1 MLSPTPRARR
11 SGGTDAAS
19 PGARYP
25 TATPAAK
32 TPRRAPRLWC
42 GMRMNGELILGIV
55 AAMAASAA
63 YNVAIGLQAIEARDV
78 PPEHGLRASLITQL
92 LRRPRWLAG
101 AALNFLGWPLQTV
114 ALLLAPLTVVQPCLA
129 AGLLLLLLMG
139 AHHLHEPV
147 GRREVI
153 SLAAIIAGVVVL
165 TVASPQ
171 RSDTS
176 ASAESLV
183 VVVGALGLL
192 ALLPYAISRA
202 RHVSGLPVAVSA
214 GVAFAWSGISTK
226 LLSDALSTGNW
237 TGIVGWAA
245 ATGLAAA
252 LGTASEMTALQS
264 RGATEVAP
272 LVFVIQM
279 VVPVL
284 LAPILVHERWTDT
297 PINGLLLL
305 GALCV
310 VAAGSFLLASS
321 RIVQAFTAGE
331 PARSST
337 ETDESPSRES
347 SVRSSSKDTIEP
359 GERGSSVTTTT

>member
-1 MLSPTPRARR
+1 
-11 SGGTDAAS
+11 
-19 PGARYP
+19 
-25 TATPAAK
+25 
-32 TPRRAPRLWC
+32 
-42 GMRMNGELILGIV
+42 
-55 AAMAASAA
+55 
-63 YNVAIGLQAIEARDV
+63 
-78 PPEHGLRASLITQL
+78 
-92 LRRPRWLAG
+92 
-101 AALNFLGWPLQTV
+101 
-114 ALLLAPLTVVQPCLA
+114 
-129 AGLLLLLLMG
+129 MG

-165 TVASPQ
+165 TVASPE

-183 VVVGALGLL
+183 VVLGALGLL

-202 RHVSGLPVAVSA
+202 RHVSGLPVAVSG

-226 LLSDALSTGNW
+226 LLSDALSTGDW

-284 LAPILVHERWTDT
+284 LAPILVHEKWTDT

-331 PARSST
+331 PAVPAG
-337 ETDESPSRES
+337 TDPPRVGEGVSPNDGKS
-347 SVRSSSKDTIEP
+347 
-359 GERGSSVTTTT
+359 GERRARVTTRT

>member
-1 MLSPTPRARR
+1 
-11 SGGTDAAS
+11 
-19 PGARYP
+19 
-25 TATPAAK
+25 
-32 TPRRAPRLWC
+32 
-42 GMRMNGELILGIV
+42 
-55 AAMAASAA
+55 MAASAA

-226 LLSDALSTGNW
+226 LLSDALSTGDW

-337 ETDESPSRES
+337 ETAASPSRES

>member
-1 MLSPTPRARR
+1 MT
-11 SGGTDAAS
+11 
-19 PGARYP
+19 
-25 TATPAAK
+25 
-32 TPRRAPRLWC
+32 
-42 GMRMNGELILGIV
+42 GELILGIA

-63 YNVAIGLQAIEARDV
+63 YNVAIGLQAMEARDV
-78 PPEHGLRASLITQL
+78 PAEHGLRASLITQL

-139 AHHLHEPV
+139 AHHLHEHV

-153 SLAAIIAGVVVL
+153 SIVAIIAGVAVL
-165 TVASPQ
+165 TIASPE

-176 ASAESLV
+176 AGTGSLILV
-183 VVVGALGLL
+183 LGALGLL

-226 LLSDALSTGNW
+226 LLADALSTGNW

-245 ATGLAAA
+245 ATGIAAG

-284 LAPILVHERWTDT
+284 LAPILVHEHWTDT
-297 PINGLLLL
+297 PLNGLLLL
-305 GALCV
+305 GALAV

-331 PARSST
+331 PALAHEA
-337 ETDESPSRES
+337 ETTPAPDDERALA
-347 SVRSSSKDTIEP
+347 T
-359 GERGSSVTTTT
+359 GETAQRGSRVTTST

>member
-1 MLSPTPRARR
+1 MT
-11 SGGTDAAS
+11 
-19 PGARYP
+19 
-25 TATPAAK
+25 
-32 TPRRAPRLWC
+32 
-42 GMRMNGELILGIV
+42 GELILGIA

-63 YNVAIGLQAIEARDV
+63 YNVAIGLQAMEARDV
-78 PPEHGLRASLITQL
+78 PAEHGLRASLITQL

-129 AGLLLLLLMG
+129 AGLLLLLIMG

-147 GRREVI
+147 GRREIVSI
-153 SLAAIIAGVVVL
+153 AAIIAGVGVL
-165 TVASPQ
+165 TVASPG
-171 RSDTS
+171 RSD
-176 ASAESLV
+176 ASAGGTSLIV
-183 VVVGALGLL
+183 ILGALGLL

-245 ATGLAAA
+245 ATGIAAG

-284 LAPILVHERWTDT
+284 LAPILVHEHWTDT
-297 PINGLLLL
+297 PLNGLLLL
-305 GALCV
+305 GALAV

-321 RIVQAFTAGE
+321 RIVQSFTAGE
-331 PARSST
+331 AAVAEPDDASSAEGARSLAR
-337 ETDESPSRES
+337 DQA
-347 SVRSSSKDTIEP
+347 
-359 GERGSSVTTTT
+359 GERGSRVTTST

>member
-1 MLSPTPRARR
+1 
-11 SGGTDAAS
+11 
-19 PGARYP
+19 
-25 TATPAAK
+25 
-32 TPRRAPRLWC
+32 
-42 GMRMNGELILGIV
+42 
-55 AAMAASAA
+55 MAASAA

-78 PPEHGLRASLITQL
+78 PAEHGLRASLITQL

-183 VVVGALGLL
+183 VVLGALGLL

-226 LLSDALSTGNW
+226 LLSDALSTGDW